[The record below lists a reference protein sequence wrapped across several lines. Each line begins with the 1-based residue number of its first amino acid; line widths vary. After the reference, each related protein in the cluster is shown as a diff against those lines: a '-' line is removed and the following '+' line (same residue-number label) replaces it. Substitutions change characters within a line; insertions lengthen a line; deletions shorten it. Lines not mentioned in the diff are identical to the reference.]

1 VLKEI
6 RQEEENH
13 ANPYIYLD
21 HAATTPLDPTALAA
35 MTPFFSAAFFNPSS
49 SYGPAKTNKKALEN
63 ARVTCAALLGVQPGE
78 IIFTS
83 GGSESDNLAL
93 KGVLEGWEI
102 SRRARR
108 HIITTPVEH
117 HAILNPVQ
125 HLAGQGYEVT
135 YLPVDAAGR
144 IAPAD
149 LEAAIRPDTAL
160 VSIIAANNEVGT
172 IQPSGELGEIAR
184 RHRVPFH
191 SDGVQAAG
199 MLPLNLADL
208 KVDLF
213 SLSAHKFYGPRGVG
227 LLYVRRGIP
236 FAPQILGGEQ
246 ERNRRAGTENLP
258 GIVGL
263 AAALQLAYH
272 NLEETTPR
280 LTWLRDR
287 LITGVLEHVPGAL
300 LTGATGGER
309 LPNHASFCFEG
320 VSGETI
326 LLELEQAGIL
336 CSSGSACAAGSNE
349 PSHVLLALG
358 FSEDLARTAVRFT
371 LGRDTGQAEIDR
383 VLEVLPGIIKNL
395 QDLDNRLVAVF

>member
-1 VLKEI
+1 MGL
-6 RQEEENH
+6 ENK
-13 ANPYIYLD
+13 YIYFD
-21 HAATTPLDPTALAA
+21 HAATTPLDPAVLAA
-35 MTPFFSAAFFNPSS
+35 MTPYFNAAFFNPSS
-49 SYGPAKTNKKALEN
+49 SYGPAKTNKKALET
-63 ARVTCAALLGVQPGE
+63 ARVACAAMLGVQPGE

-93 KGVLEGWEI
+93 KGVLEGWD
-102 SRRARR
+102 AFGKPRR

-125 HLAGQGYEVT
+125 HLAEQGYEVT

-144 IAPAD
+144 VNPRD

-160 VSIIAANNEVGT
+160 VSLIAANNEIGT
-172 IQPSGELGEIAR
+172 IQPLAELGEITR
-184 RHRVPFH
+184 RHKVPFH
-191 SDGVQAAG
+191 TDGVQAAG
-199 MLPLNLADL
+199 MLALNLVEL

-258 GIVGL
+258 GIIGL
-263 AAALQLAYH
+263 AAALKLAYQDH
-272 NLEETTPR
+272 AATTAR
-280 LTWLRDR
+280 LTGLRDR
-287 LITGVLEHVPGAL
+287 LIRGVLEHVPGAI
-300 LTGATGGER
+300 LTGAAGAER

-320 VSGETI
+320 VFGETI

-358 FSEDLARTAVRFT
+358 FDEDLARTAVRFT
-371 LGRDTGQAEIDR
+371 LGRETTQAEIDR
-383 VLEVLPGIIKNL
+383 VLAVLPGIITDLHNL
-395 QDLDNRLVAVF
+395 NNRVEAVL

>member
-1 VLKEI
+1 MGLEH
-6 RQEEENH
+6 E
-13 ANPYIYLD
+13 YIYLD
-21 HAATTPLDPTALAA
+21 HAATTPLDPAVLAA
-35 MTPFFSAAFFNPSS
+35 MTPFFSVAFYNPSS
-49 SYGPAKTNKKALEN
+49 SYGPAKTNHKTLET
-63 ARVTCAALLGVQPGE
+63 ARATCAAILGAQPGE

-93 KGVLEGWEI
+93 KGVLEGWEVFGKP
-102 SRRARR
+102 RR

-117 HAILNPVQ
+117 HAILHPVQ
-125 HLAGQGYEVT
+125 RLAEQGYEVT

-144 IAPAD
+144 VDPQD

-160 VSIIAANNEVGT
+160 VSIIAANNEIGT
-172 IQPSGELGEIAR
+172 IQPLAELGEITR
-184 RHRVPFH
+184 RHKVPFH
-191 SDGVQAAG
+191 TDGVQAAG
-199 MLPLNLADL
+199 MLELNLAEL

-258 GIVGL
+258 GIIGL
-263 AAALQLAYH
+263 ATALKLAYQDH
-272 NLEETTPR
+272 AATAAR
-280 LTWLRDR
+280 LAWLRDR
-287 LITGVLEHVPGAL
+287 LISGVLEHVPGAI
-300 LTGATGGER
+300 LTGAAGPDR

-320 VSGETI
+320 VFGETI

-358 FSEDLARTAVRFT
+358 FDEDLARTAVRFT
-371 LGRDTGQAEIDR
+371 LGRETTPAEIDR
-383 VLEVLPGIIKNL
+383 VLAVLPGIITNL
-395 QDLDNRLVAVF
+395 QNLDNRVEAVF

>member
-1 VLKEI
+1 VGL
-6 RQEEENH
+6 ENK
-13 ANPYIYLD
+13 YIYFD
-21 HAATTPLDPTALAA
+21 HAATTPLDPAVLAA
-35 MTPFFSAAFFNPSS
+35 MTPYFNAAFFNPSS
-49 SYGPAKTNKKALEN
+49 SYGPAKTNKKALET
-63 ARVTCAALLGVQPGE
+63 ARVACAAMLGVQPGE

-93 KGVLEGWEI
+93 KGVLEGWD
-102 SRRARR
+102 AFGKPRR

-125 HLAGQGYEVT
+125 HLAEQGYEVT

-144 IAPAD
+144 VNPRD

-160 VSIIAANNEVGT
+160 VSLIAANNEIGT
-172 IQPSGELGEIAR
+172 IQPLAELGEITR
-184 RHRVPFH
+184 RHKVPFH
-191 SDGVQAAG
+191 TDGVQAAG
-199 MLPLNLADL
+199 MLALNLVEL

-258 GIVGL
+258 GIIGL
-263 AAALQLAYH
+263 AAALKLAYQDH
-272 NLEETTPR
+272 AATTAR
-280 LTWLRDR
+280 LTGLRDR
-287 LITGVLEHVPGAL
+287 LIRGVLEHVPGAI
-300 LTGATGGER
+300 LTGAAGAER

-320 VSGETI
+320 VFGETI

-358 FSEDLARTAVRFT
+358 FDEDLARTAVRFT
-371 LGRDTGQAEIDR
+371 LGRETTQAEIDR
-383 VLEVLPGIIKNL
+383 VLAVLPGIITDLHNL
-395 QDLDNRLVAVF
+395 NNRVEAVL